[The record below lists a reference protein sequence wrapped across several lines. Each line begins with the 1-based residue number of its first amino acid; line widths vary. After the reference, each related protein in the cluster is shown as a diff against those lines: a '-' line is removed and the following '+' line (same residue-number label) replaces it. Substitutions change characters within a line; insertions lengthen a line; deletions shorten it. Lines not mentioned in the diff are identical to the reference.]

1 MIYIL
6 PSGWLS
12 SSVCETRIYGKKER
26 PRLNVLTRLG
36 KAHNRTKSRAV
47 KIRLSLCMRLF
58 KILPI
63 SLERIVFIKHH
74 LKRWLC
80 KNVKNSFYSSFSPPM
95 LKIKRFIVK
104 YTHLSNF
111 SSKKLFI
118 IPLCHCR
125 HLQTEN
131 FQRNYA
137 KYTRF

>member
-6 PSGWLS
+6 PSGWLP
-12 SSVCETRIYGKKER
+12 SSVCETRNYGKKER

-80 KNVKNSFYSSFSPPM
+80 KNVKNSFYSSSSPPE
-95 LKIKRFIVK
+95 FISQLLNVM
-104 YTHLSNF
+104 YTEKSNF
-111 SSKKLFI
+111 SSKQGVLFTI
-118 IPLCHCR
+118 YCSKSPFTITPAR
-125 HLQTEN
+125 
-131 FQRNYA
+131 
-137 KYTRF
+137 